1 MEIRISD
8 HFTMIRL
15 LRFILPSIVIL
26 VVTSVYNI
34 VDGFFVSNYTGKT
47 AFAAINFIMPLL
59 MSLGGV
65 GFLFGTGGG
74 ALIAKTLGEKNE
86 KKQMKLFLL
95 LFMRQL

>member
-59 MSLGGV
+59 MG
-65 GFLFGTGGG
+65 
-74 ALIAKTLGEKNE
+74 
-86 KKQMKLFLL
+86 KQ
-95 LFMRQL
+95 

>member
-1 MEIRISD
+1 M
-8 HFTMIRL
+8 L
-15 LRFILPSIVIL
+15 
-26 VVTSVYNI
+26 
-34 VDGFFVSNYTGKT
+34 
-47 AFAAINFIMPLL
+47 
-59 MSLGGV
+59 LGGI

>member
-15 LRFILPSIVIL
+15 LRFTLPSIVML

-59 MSLGGV
+59 MG
-65 GFLFGTGGG
+65 
-74 ALIAKTLGEKNE
+74 
-86 KKQMKLFLL
+86 KQ
-95 LFMRQL
+95 